1 MKKLMKL
8 TPVNGHLLIE
18 PVSHETFM
26 ASSQETYQEVGVVV
40 EIDPS
45 FVSALGKYDYFPK
58 IGDKVFFDSWMA
70 AKYPGST
77 PDSFVWLVNWENVRA
92 VQHAESSLPE

>member
-1 MKKLMKL
+1 MKIV
-8 TPVNGHLLIE
+8 PVNGHLVIE

-40 EIDPS
+40 S
-45 FVSALGKYDYFPK
+45 VSRNLQWVEKGEVVSTPVNV
-58 IGDKVFFDSWMA
+58 GDKVFFDSWLA
-70 AKYPGST
+70 TKYPGDT

-92 VQHAESSLPE
+92 VQHAEPQIPE

>member
-1 MKKLMKL
+1 MKL
-8 TPVNGHLLIE
+8 TPVNGHILIE

-26 ASSQETYQEVGVVV
+26 ASSQETFQEVGVVTGLPEDMFISV
-40 EIDPS
+40 KPP
-45 FVSALGKYDYFPK
+45 VNV
-58 IGDKVFFDSWMA
+58 GDKVFFDSWLA

-92 VQHAESSLPE
+92 VQHAEPQIPE